1 MSEYIE
7 ISAKL
12 DGDQIGNAVEEV
24 FRDRSSFVR
33 DIKELMDVPDRGE
46 LDDYK
51 YDWINSSDFEQS
63 VEASIDSWMGNSDLY
78 YLPDTVSELQHA
90 FEEQDSK
97 YDSIISDMEH
107 TLNEYDFDQ
116 IQDDLNRDEE
126 AIDDLKERVRVLE
139 GSAEDL
145 EEVDNS
151 QANRLRTL
159 EEDNL
164 HERLEK
170 VEGRLDM
177 DDWSEEDNREIS
189 GLQDRVLELEKHVA
203 NLLAINER
211 QMHIIKNIQ
220 GVTIT

>member
-12 DGDQIGNAVEEV
+12 DGDQIGDAVEQV

-78 YLPDTVSELQHA
+78 YLPDTVSDLQH
-90 FEEQDSK
+90 
-97 YDSIISDMEH
+97 
-107 TLNEYDFDQ
+107 TLDEYDFMQ
-116 IQDDLNRDEE
+116 MQEDLNRDEE
-126 AIDDLKERVRVLE
+126 AIDDLK
-139 GSAEDL
+139 D
-145 EEVDNS
+145 
-151 QANRLRTL
+151 
-159 EEDNL
+159 
-164 HERLEK
+164 RLETIEEK
-170 VEGRLDM
+170 LGT
-177 DDWSEEDNREIS
+177 DWSEEDNREIS
-189 GLQDRVLELEKHVA
+189 RLQDRVLKLEEDVA
-203 NLLAINER
+203 KLLQINER
-211 QMHIIKNIQ
+211 QAMIIKNIQ

>member
-7 ISAKL
+7 ISAQL
-12 DGDQIGNAVEEV
+12 DSDQIGDAVEQV

-51 YDWINSSDFEQS
+51 YDWINSADFEQS
-63 VEASIDSWMGNSDLY
+63 VDAQIDSWFGNSDLY
-78 YLPDTVSELQHA
+78 YLPDTVSELQDA

-97 YDSIISDMEH
+97 YDSIISDMQH

-126 AIDDLKERVRVLE
+126 AIDDLK
-139 GSAEDL
+139 D
-145 EEVDNS
+145 
-151 QANRLRTL
+151 
-159 EEDNL
+159 
-164 HERLEK
+164 
-170 VEGRLDM
+170 RLDTIE
-177 DDWSEEDNREIS
+177 DKLGTDWSEEDNREIS
-189 GLQDRVLELEKHVA
+189 RLQDRVLKLEENVA
-203 NLLAINER
+203 NLMEINER
-211 QMHIIKNIQ
+211 QAHIIKNIQ